1 VARLKPRFNDAVNRW
16 WLCDEGRYGFG
27 AVDDPSRIPTPLRR
41 VGLTLEPV
49 SWDTA
54 LAAVAEALGAHAPD
68 RIGVLASPK
77 MANEDLFA
85 LRRLLERL
93 GVTQAAFGVP
103 PRTAGTEDDLLRRAD
118 KNPNTRGAEAIGF
131 AGDGAGLL
139 AAARAGQ
146 LGCLWVFHHDLLDC
160 GWPPG
165 EVTEALRRVRTLIFT
180 GPNANATSS
189 RAHLVLPA
197 AAWVEREGTFT
208 NFEGRVQ
215 RFRVAVPPLGEA
227 RPEWEI
233 VGHVLALLG
242 GAPDAASRAEHWF
255 RRLAEAVP
263 AFHGLSY
270 RSLGDGGHLLAERT

>member
-27 AVDDPSRIPTPLRR
+27 SVDDPSRIATPLRR
-41 VGLTLEPV
+41 AATTLEPV
-49 SWDTA
+49 AWDVA
-54 LAAVAEALGAHAPD
+54 LDAVARALTAQAPD
-68 RIGVLASPK
+68 GVGVLASPK

-93 GVTQAAFGVP
+93 AITRAAVGVP
-103 PRTAGTEDDLLRRAD
+103 PRTPGTEDDLLRRAD

-131 AGDGAGLL
+131 PDNPSDVL
-139 AAARAGQ
+139 AAARDGR
-146 LGCLWVFHHDLLDC
+146 LSCLWVFHDDLLES
-160 GWPPG
+160 GWPAA
-165 EVTEALRRVRTLIFT
+165 EVVEALRRVRTLIFT
-180 GPNANATSS
+180 GPNANATSA

-208 NFEGRVQ
+208 SFEGRVQ

-227 RPEWEI
+227 RPEWE
-233 VGHVLALLG
+233 LLG
-242 GAPDAASRAEHWF
+242 QLLGLLGDPTDVATRAEHWF
-255 RRLAEAVP
+255 RRLADAVP

-270 RSLGDGGHLLAERT
+270 RSIGDGGQLLAERT